1 MRPSLPA
8 LPPVHAAPPH
18 RAAPAARVRGAEAF
32 RPRSIDPYALP
43 GDEVLG
49 LNKARWRLEADD
61 AVLLIHDLQNH
72 WVGMFGD
79 PSAWLEGIARLRR
92 ACDAAGMPCV
102 YTRARPARTAA
113 ERGLALALWGL
124 GVASDPADAA
134 AGQLVAPLAP
144 RGTDYVV
151 DKPKYSAFF
160 DSELEAL
167 LQRLGRRQ
175 IVLTGVFGHHGIQVT
190 AVDAYMRNLQVFL
203 VADAMADYSASEH
216 EQTLRYVA
224 EVCGCVATVGS
235 LTRALEGA

>member
-1 MRPSLPA
+1 MHASLSP
-8 LPPVHAAPPH
+8 PPH
-18 RAAPAARVRGAEAF
+18 AEAASAHPPAPVSRARGAEAF
-32 RPRSIDPYALP
+32 RPRSIAPYALP

-49 LNKARWRLEADD
+49 LNKAHWPLEPRD

-79 PSAWLEGIARLRR
+79 PTAWLEGIARLRR
-92 ACDAAGMPCV
+92 ACDAAGVPCI
-102 YTRARPARTAA
+102 YTRARAPRTAA

-124 GVASDPADAA
+124 GVASDPADAD
-134 AGQLVAPLAP
+134 AGQLIAPLAP
-144 RGTDYVV
+144 RATDYVV

-167 LQRLGRRQ
+167 MQRLGRRQ

-203 VADAMADYSASEH
+203 AADAMADYSAPEH
-216 EQTLRYVA
+216 AQTLRYVA
-224 EVCGCVATVGS
+224 EVCGCVATVAS